1 MTDGKPTTPSRRKTT
16 VDLPIH
22 THGGDVMHYEAMI
35 LFGLV
40 LAGASPMYGQ
50 AADPAGDARCRPA
63 AHIDAATALRG
74 TFQALGAGNLRVP
87 LHQRMTDAVTQDYQ
101 SDRTYPPFF
110 LAFIDRESWLEPTTG
125 VARIRG
131 RVVFP
136 GSESDFPDIL
146 SSAQSTFL
154 MRDTA
159 FAPAAGRHGEGLL
172 LRALDPWTVIADWI
186 AGGGATV
193 EGECPVRDFY
203 RTILARSGPYGK
215 ERLALDRRTGLP
227 VSLERVEPHYLWGQ
241 VAVEYVYS
249 NWTEERGIFV
259 PTSSFRMVD
268 GTPEVSRTVSV
279 FAPAASDS
287 APSLAL
293 PDTAVRMVPS
303 VPDFL
308 RPTPP
313 DSVRVAA
320 NVSLLVNRGYTEG
333 VVLLGD
339 TLYLLDA
346 TQGEER
352 ARADSTLI
360 DHLFPGRHPVVLIVT
375 DLAWPHIA
383 GLRYWVA
390 RGATVVSHRA
400 SRAFLEQV
408 LRRRWTRAPD
418 LYERRRKGTAFS
430 FRAVDDSL
438 SLAGGKL
445 RLYGIDGPSSEGALM
460 AWVEDDRFLWASDY
474 IQTVQQPTTY
484 LNEVWGAV
492 QRTGITPRRVAAE
505 HLPITAWSTI
515 DSLAR
520 VAHPNSR

>member
-1 MTDGKPTTPSRRKTT
+1 MN
-16 VDLPIH
+16 
-22 THGGDVMHYEAMI
+22 YEAMI
-35 LFGLV
+35 FFGLV
-40 LAGASPMYGQ
+40 VAGTSPLYGQ
-50 AADPAGDARCRPA
+50 AADQARDARCRPA
-63 AHIDAATALRG
+63 AHTDAPAVLRG
-74 TFQALGAGNLRVP
+74 AFQALGGNLRVA
-87 LHQRMTDAVTQDYQ
+87 LHQRMTDAVTEDYQ

-110 LAFIDRESWLEPTTG
+110 LAFFDRESWLEPATG

-136 GSESDFPDIL
+136 GSESDVPDIL
-146 SSAQSTFL
+146 SSANSTFR
-154 MRDTA
+154 MRDSA
-159 FAPAAGRHGEGLL
+159 FVPAGGMHGEGLL
-172 LRALDPWTVIADWI
+172 LRALDPWAVIVDWI

-203 RTILARSGPYGK
+203 RTMLARSGPYGK

-227 VSLERVEPHYLWGQ
+227 VSLARVEPHYLWGQ

-249 NWTEERGIFV
+249 NWSEERGLFV
-259 PTSSFRMVD
+259 PESSFRMVD
-268 GTPEVSRTVSV
+268 GTPEVSRTVSE
-279 FAPAASDS
+279 FGPAASDS
-287 APSLAL
+287 TPSLEL
-293 PDTAVRMVPS
+293 SDTTTRMAPA

-400 SRAFLEQV
+400 SRPFLERV

-418 LYERRRKGTAFS
+418 LYERRRKGTVFS

-438 SLAGGKL
+438 SLADGKL
-445 RLYGIDGPSSEGALM
+445 RLYAIDGPSSEGALM

-474 IQTVQQPTTY
+474 IQTVRQPTTY
-484 LNEVWGAV
+484 LSEVWGAV
-492 QRTGITPRRVAAE
+492 RRTGITPRRVAAE
-505 HLPITAWSTI
+505 HLPVTPWSTI

-520 VAHPNSR
+520 AAHPKSR

>member
-1 MTDGKPTTPSRRKTT
+1 MPPRPRCTARRLLT
-16 VDLPIH
+16 VP
-22 THGGDVMHYEAMI
+22 
-35 LFGLV
+35 
-40 LAGASPMYGQ
+40 
-50 AADPAGDARCRPA
+50 DARCRPA
-63 AHIDAATALRG
+63 AHTDASAVLRG
-74 TFQALGAGNLRVP
+74 AFQALGGNLHVA
-87 LHQRMTDAVTQDYQ
+87 LHQRMTDAVTEDYQ

-110 LAFIDRESWLEPTTG
+110 LAFFNRESWLEPATG
-125 VARIRG
+125 IARIRG

-136 GSESDFPDIL
+136 GSESESPDIL
-146 SSAQSTFL
+146 SSANSTFL

-159 FAPAAGRHGEGLL
+159 FAPAGGMHGEGLL
-172 LRALDPWTVIADWI
+172 LRALDPWAVIVDWM

-193 EGECPVRDFY
+193 EGECPVRDYY

-215 ERLALDRRTGLP
+215 ERLALDRKTGLP
-227 VSLERVEPHYLWGQ
+227 VSLARAEPHYLWGQ
-241 VAVEYVYS
+241 VGS
-249 NWTEERGIFV
+249 STSIQLERGAR
-259 PTSSFRMVD
+259 PLRSRLQLSHGD
-268 GTPEVSRTVSV
+268 GAPEVSRTVSV
-279 FAPAASDS
+279 FGPAASDS

-293 PDTAVRMVPS
+293 PDTTTRMAPAA
-303 VPDFL
+303 PDFL
-308 RPTPP
+308 RPAPP

-320 NVSLLVNRGYTEG
+320 NVSLLVNRGYAEG

-360 DHLFPGRHPVVLIVT
+360 DHLFPGRHPVVLVVT

-400 SRAFLEQV
+400 SRAFLERV

-445 RLYGIDGPSSEGALM
+445 RLYAIDGPSSEGALM
-460 AWVEDDRFLWASDY
+460 AYVEGDRFCGPATISRLCGSQPPTWARSG
-474 IQTVQQPTTY
+474 
-484 LNEVWGAV
+484 E
-492 QRTGITPRRVAAE
+492 RSTGLGSRLCVLPRNTC
-505 HLPITAWSTI
+505 P
-515 DSLAR
+515 
-520 VAHPNSR
+520 SRRGVRSIPWHV